1 MMPCVKCGL
10 RQCQFCGEPLPP
22 LKWWQKNWLLAPPP
36 FHKQRGTEGRR
47 CRAGLF
53 KLLGIPVEEE
63 Q

>member
-1 MMPCVKCGL
+1 M

-53 KLLGIPVEEE
+53 KLLGIIKEE